1 MQIKLAKEMGFCPG
15 VRRAIKM
22 AEAEAQA
29 HGSIH
34 TLGTVIHNPQ
44 EVNRLSA
51 LGVRPVSTV
60 DEVPSALAITAHGA
74 PPAAFERAGECGLR
88 VVDMTCPLVTVVQE
102 KARSLA
108 EQGYFVIV
116 YGDANHQEVKGI
128 LGWAGE
134 RSVAARSLD
143 EALDRA
149 PVLGEPGKVRKI
161 ATISQTTQGVG
172 WYSTFGQELLEY
184 FVPRVDEVA
193 VHNTICAPTRKR
205 QESAAELAKE
215 VDLIIVVGGRDS
227 ANTRHLVQ
235 LVQETG
241 VASYQVESAADLD
254 PAWFR
259 GKETIGLTAGASTPD
274 RVIEEVAETLRQS

>member
-15 VRRAIKM
+15 VRRAIRM
-22 AEAEAQA
+22 AEAEAKA

-34 TLGTVIHNPQ
+34 TLGTIIHNPQ
-44 EVNRLSA
+44 EVERLGG
-51 LGVRPVSTV
+51 LGVRPVSSIE
-60 DEVPSALAITAHGA
+60 EVPSAVAITAHGA
-74 PPAAFERAGECGLR
+74 PPAAFERAAECGLR

-116 YGDANHQEVKGI
+116 FGDANHQEVKGI

-149 PVLGEPGKVRKI
+149 RVLGETGKVRRI
-161 ATISQTTQGVG
+161 ATVSQTTQGVG
-172 WYSTFGQELLEY
+172 WYSSFGQELLEY

-205 QESAAELAKE
+205 QESVAELAEE
-215 VDLIIVVGGRDS
+215 VDIIIVVGGRDS

-241 VASYQVESAADLD
+241 AESYQVESAADLD
-254 PAWFR
+254 PAWLQ
-259 GKETIGLTAGASTPD
+259 GKEVIGLTAGASTPD
-274 RVIEEVAETLRQS
+274 RVIDEVEEALRRY